1 MRDTHLSKALDKF
14 KQHGS
19 SVSEVLAAVKADEMK
34 KREPLTPEDIADI
47 RNKLQI
53 VSGNAEL
60 IANDGRA
67 NYEARRGAQVILISV
82 KNIVKILEGAK

>member
-1 MRDTHLSKALDKF
+1 MKHTPA
-14 KQHGS
+14 
-19 SVSEVLAAVKADEMK
+19 K